1 MVEENPLR
9 MDFYERY
16 QEIIDDY
23 NSGKDFKALKEI
35 FDELVLLLGDLSEEG
50 KRSEREGLD
59 EDELLVFDM
68 LSRDKKITDK
78 EKIDVKKA
86 ARSLLQ
92 RLKNKE
98 FKILEW
104 TEKVQTSSNVKS
116 IISDHLFMEL
126 PSPAYADRDIA
137 VKTDLLFSEFK
148 TRYSNMAL
156 VA

>member
-1 MVEENPLR
+1 MKH
-9 MDFYERY
+9 Y

-23 NSGKDFKALKEI
+23 NSGKDYITSKEI
-35 FDELVLLLGDLSEEG
+35 FDKIFVVYGDLSEEE
-50 KRSEREGLD
+50 KRSNREGLT
-59 EDELLVFDM
+59 EEELFVFDM

-78 EKIDVKKA
+78 EKVDVKKA
-86 ARSLLQ
+86 AKSLLQ

-104 TEKVQTSSNVKS
+104 TEKVQTSSTVKS
-116 IISDHLFMEL
+116 IISNHLFMEL
-126 PSPAYADRDIA
+126 PSSTYADSDIA

-148 TRYSNMAL
+148 TRYGNMAL